1 MEDNNFTMLSIRNI
15 YKAFGANSVLKG
27 INLDINRGEV
37 LSLIGGNGAGKSTL
51 VKTIMGI
58 YKPNQGEIFIN
69 GEPLSF
75 SSPAESLN
83 KGVYLVPQEPMLFPN
98 MSLEE
103 NVVIGLSGTKKE
115 LHDRLVGFI
124 DQLGWNLE
132 LRRKAITLSI
142 AEQQLVE
149 ILRGLLRESK
159 ILILDEP
166 TSSLTFDEVNSL
178 FKLIKELRAK
188 GITIIYIT
196 HRLNEVF
203 EISTHVSL
211 MKDGVITKYGKVEDF
226 SYEMLVQGLLD
237 NDDERASKIS
247 STVVKEDMD
256 YSGKKPIFKIENFS
270 GYGFADINLDIYPG
284 EILGMA
290 GVVGAGRTELA
301 TTIFGMDKVI
311 SGKITLEGED
321 ITGLKTK
328 SIIKKGL
335 NYVPEDRF
343 LHGIFKIIDV
353 EANLTS
359 ACLAGICNVRL
370 NHEKQAE
377 ATKKCIDDFSVKV
390 TGQDQLMGSLSGGNQ
405 QKIVIGRCL
414 STNPKV
420 IILDEPTRGIDAGAR
435 SDVYK
440 IIQEL
445 KRTGVAILL
454 ISSDIEEVV
463 ALSDRVVT
471 MFRGRINKEFNG
483 SDITTK
489 NLMSASFGVVN
500 KKRAK

>member
-1 MEDNNFTMLSIRNI
+1 MEENKSAMLSIRNI
-15 YKAFGANSVLKG
+15 YKAFGANSVLRG
-27 INLDINRGEV
+27 INLDINCGEV

-58 YKPNQGEIFIN
+58 HKPNEGEVFIN

-75 SSPAESLN
+75 SSPSESLN

-103 NVVIGLSGTKKE
+103 NVLIGISGTKKE
-115 LHDRLVGFI
+115 LHDRLVGYI
-124 DQLGWNLE
+124 NQLGWNLE
-132 LRRKAITLSI
+132 LHRKAITLSI

-178 FKLIKELRAK
+178 FKLIKELKAK

-211 MKDGVITKYGKVEDF
+211 MKDGVITQYGKVENF
-226 SYEMLVQGLLD
+226 TYEMLVQGLLD
-237 NDDERASKIS
+237 NDKEKESKVS
-247 STVVKEDMD
+247 STIVKEIMD
-256 YSGKKPIFKIENFS
+256 YSGKQPIFKIENYS
-270 GYGFADINLDIYPG
+270 GYGFADINLDLFPG

-301 TTIFGMDKVI
+301 TTIFGMDEVLG
-311 SGKITLEGED
+311 GKITLEGED

-328 SIIKKGL
+328 SIIKKGV

-359 ACLAGICNVRL
+359 ACLNDICNIRQ
-370 NHEKQAE
+370 NKEKQAN
-377 ATKKCIDDFSVKV
+377 ATKKCIEDFSVKV
-390 TGQDQLMGSLSGGNQ
+390 TGQDQVMGSLSGGNQ

-440 IIQEL
+440 IIQDL
-445 KRTGVAILL
+445 KKTGVAILL

-463 ALSDRVVT
+463 SLSDRVVT
-471 MFRGRINKEFNG
+471 MYRGRINKEFNG
-483 SDITTK
+483 SEITTE
-489 NLMSASFGVVN
+489 NLMAASFGVEN
-500 KKRAK
+500 KKRDK